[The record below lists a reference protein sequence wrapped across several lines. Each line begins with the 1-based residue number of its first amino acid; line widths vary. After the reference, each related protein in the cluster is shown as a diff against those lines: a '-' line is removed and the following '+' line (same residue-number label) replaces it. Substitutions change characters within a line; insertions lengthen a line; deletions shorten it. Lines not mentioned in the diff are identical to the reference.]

1 MNKHN
6 IHEYWHL
13 LEAMKAGK
21 DIEYLDTKLTWVKLS
36 DTCFDL
42 PVELY
47 RVNPEP
53 LVRYK
58 NKYSNR
64 DDNRLTSTDYKSRK
78 IAVEVGNSDECYI
91 KTIKMVE
98 EV

>member
-13 LEAMKAGK
+13 LEAMKDGK
-21 DIEYLDTKLTWVKLS
+21 DIEYDGVVAKDPIFCHQAS
-36 DTCFDL
+36 Y
-42 PVELY
+42 Y
-47 RVNPEP
+47 RVKPEP

-58 NKYSNR
+58 NTYSNR
-64 DDNRLTSTDYKSRK
+64 DDNRLESTDYKSRK
-78 IAVEVGNSDECYI
+78 TAVEVGNSDKCYI